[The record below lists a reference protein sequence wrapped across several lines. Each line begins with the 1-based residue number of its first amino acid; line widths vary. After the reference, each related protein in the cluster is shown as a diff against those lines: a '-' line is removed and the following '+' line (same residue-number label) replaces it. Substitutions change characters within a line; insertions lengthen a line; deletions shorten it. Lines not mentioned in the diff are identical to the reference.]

1 MDACTDQTLLL
12 AAKDGDSRAFEALVV
27 VHRSML
33 WSVCLRIT
41 GNTYDAEDAL
51 QNTLLAA
58 WRGIANFRGE
68 SGFSTWLYRI
78 AANAALA
85 VIRSRKTTEELAD
98 NLVSRERD
106 FAEQL
111 AASDQVQAM
120 LKSLPEDFRVALVL
134 RELCDFTYAQVAA
147 YQGVGVATVKS
158 RISRARRI
166 LESALLADVDR
177 G

>member
-1 MDACTDQTLLL
+1 
-12 AAKDGDSRAFEALVV
+12 
-27 VHRSML
+27 ML

-58 WRGIANFRGE
+58 WRNIRAFRGE

-85 VIRSRKTTEELAD
+85 VIRSRKATDELVD
-98 NLVSRERD
+98 TLVSPERD

-111 AASDQVQAM
+111 AAADRVQAL
-120 LKSLPEDFRVALVL
+120 LKSLPEDFRVAIVL
-134 RELCDFTYAQVAA
+134 RELCDFTYAQIAS

-158 RISRARRI
+158 RISRARKA
-166 LESALLADVDR
+166 LQAMLLADVDS